1 MAAENNRP
9 GPRQFRPAVVA
20 GAVLAVV
27 AVVAAVPTAA
37 YVRNDTALGMR
48 VFGDPDLTWRGGPF
62 PAAPA
67 SIVPRYRIASA
78 PAVHLSAAARHRLK
92 LDRTRRLYDENGDPY
107 TYSRRSF
114 DTDSYGGATTVWSSS
129 HDEPGH
135 AVPSERAITAVRA
148 LFEDDLGLRVDDW
161 HFDVRPAEHGR
172 RPAAEKAQTFVSV
185 DPVVDG
191 RPVIQNEGGAVGG
204 LVTVDSTG
212 IRNLNLRLA
221 TLVRD
226 GSTPM
231 VTAAEAWDRVKHHSG
246 LEVEGYRPGTGD
258 AFTSATPGVEVPP
271 GREVQRAFS
280 VPTWTFTDTSGGW
293 ITVSAESR

>member
-1 MAAENNRP
+1 MAAAKNRS
-9 GPRQFRPAVVA
+9 GSRQLRPAVVA
-20 GAVLAVV
+20 GAVL
-27 AVVAAVPTAA
+27 
-37 YVRNDTALGMR
+37 
-48 VFGDPDLTWRGGPF
+48 
-62 PAAPA
+62 
-67 SIVPRYRIASA
+67 
-78 PAVHLSAAARHRLK
+78 AVHLSAAARHRLK
-92 LDRTRRLYDENGDPY
+92 LDQTRRLYDENGDPY
-107 TYSRRSF
+107 TYSTRSF
-114 DTDSYGGATTVWSSS
+114 DTGSYGGATTVWSSS

-148 LFEDDLGLRVDDW
+148 LFEDDLGLGADDW

-212 IRNLNLRLA
+212 IRNLDLRLA

-246 LEVEGYRPGTGD
+246 LEDEEYVADEEYPVATRD
-258 AFTSATPGVEVPP
+258 AFTRATPGVEVRPDRD
-271 GREVQRAFS
+271 GRGAFS
-280 VPTWTFTDTSGGW
+280 VPTWTFTDTGGRW